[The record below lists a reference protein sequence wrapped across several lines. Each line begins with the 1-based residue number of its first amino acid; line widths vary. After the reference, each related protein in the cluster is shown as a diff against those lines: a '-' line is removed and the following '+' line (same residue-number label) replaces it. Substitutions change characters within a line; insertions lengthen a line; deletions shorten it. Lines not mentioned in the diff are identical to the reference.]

1 MEKFLIQMKISRK
14 KHKNV
19 QFITT
24 YVKIKLIKENRQ
36 KKEIKKLLLSHFV
49 KTNLSN
55 VTFNSPYNNQTN
67 KVKYPLDTFQL

>member
-1 MEKFLIQMKISRK
+1 MYKDNLNINKIYGKISHSNENKQKK

-36 KKEIKKLLLSHFV
+36 KKGNKKITIISFCQD
-49 KTNLSN
+49 KS
-55 VTFNSPYNNQTN
+55 Q
-67 KVKYPLDTFQL
+67 

>member
-36 KKEIKKLLLSHFV
+36 KKEIKKFITV
-49 KTNLSN
+49 R
-55 VTFNSPYNNQTN
+55 
-67 KVKYPLDTFQL
+67 

>member
-1 MEKFLIQMKISRK
+1 M
-14 KHKNV
+14 

-49 KTNLSN
+49 KTNLNN

-67 KVKYPLDTFQL
+67 KVQYPLDTF

>member
-1 MEKFLIQMKISRK
+1 MKISRK

-36 KKEIKKLLLSHFV
+36 KKGNKKITIISFCQD
-49 KTNLSN
+49 KS
-55 VTFNSPYNNQTN
+55 
-67 KVKYPLDTFQL
+67 